1 MLIIKLYLTESQLID
16 AKLGKSFQISAYQMK
31 LQGDLLLI
39 IEIFPYKKYS
49 QLLRN
54 LKNNKG
60 FRFIEGQYKIIGN
73 IIPIDPI
80 EGNGLQDITNNKPI
94 IDTDSNTDI
103 KRTARKVGKPI
114 INNSS
119 ETEINLSLKELDD
132 VEENLSKYSNNKLKH
147 SKKQGDGLNLKK
159 VNQRNVAKSV
169 SKEGINYTAQT
180 CTERE
185 IKKAISSN
193 TKSRGSRNLK
203 GVSNQS
209 LYTKIPKNLK

>member
-31 LQGDLLLI
+31 LKGDLL

-80 EGNGLQDITNNKPI
+80 EGNGLNNITNNKPI
-94 IDTDSNTDI
+94 TSTNTDI
-103 KRTARKVGKPI
+103 KRTARKVGKQI
-114 INNSS
+114 INNLS
-119 ETEINLSLKELDD
+119 ENEINLSLKELDD